1 MGRGGDFELLMEVA
15 KNYLY
20 PLPVHLSFFDHKV
33 CEEHRCYF
41 RLYQGNSIRRSF
53 PQETFLFLYQEEIHF
68 PQFYQFLGTEQIEAI
83 TASKSFKKLAAAS
96 GLESST
102 EI

>member
-1 MGRGGDFELLMEVA
+1 MNETRVPEGVGRGGDFELLMEVA

-41 RLYQGNSIRRSF
+41 RLYQENSIRRSF

-68 PQFYQFLGTEQIEAI
+68 PQFYQF
-83 TASKSFKKLAAAS
+83 
-96 GLESST
+96 
-102 EI
+102 